1 MNNNTGYQDSADFTR
16 TNNINGIETEHKTY
30 NDSGSISW
38 NVGEYTPTGDS
49 EVGAQIY
56 MPDHIDENTQIVVYY
71 KGMDDDYSSRNCVS
85 LNELNCNNNTILIFP
100 RGSYYYSGKEA
111 ANTLNSLSDIIPGD
125 WDNITVAGVSAGGG
139 SAFALA
145 RNYSVAED
153 GTYKYHIS
161 TLSLGDS
168 YHPERSMYYIPNSDD
183 DYLAMINKGMK
194 LVGVTSD
201 GDNGNPDAVRV
212 FKHWA
217 SLGGETFYIDYAVS
231 HDGKCKTPYY
241 NNYLNWILGKGDLT
255 DDFKEKLNHF
265 YIFVEDPETGEWKK
279 KDLSYEEA
287 TKYFD
292 DMVKTPMFELSDID
306 QLYNRLKDDNALY
319 NLNIRL
325 SQERINKMLSE
336 FLSTDAGFL
345 VDKIQALT
353 SKINGTK
360 IKDIKATTDYASTTN
375 SPKMQDVKIMEY
387 IAKTSELLAKTLEC
401 VEFAMHAQLE
411 IEATE
416 NEVDKD
422 AADLSPSGSVT
433 AAALAGA
440 IAGLGAAADALGYT
454 GTKKQEYIDA
464 ETAKLYEKYYGNE
477 ANKEAENKG
486 LSGEEKDKFVDDY
499 INDRIKEFEK
509 NKDKYDVDVE
519 TDVNETDLKG
529 NEVKAKEEKADMEN
543 MSSVVNKDKNDNTS
557 NKSNASST
565 VNKNAK
571 FDDEKKPGVDDKGNS
586 NVKPGDSKEKTELN
600 NNSKDKRENSNSST
614 NQNNNNSNKSN
625 ASSTVNKD
633 RTGDGTNTSKGNSEP
648 TGTNNGNSQN
658 NSWNSNGTGNVS
670 NSNNNAGSNG
680 SGSGSSYGNGG
691 YSPSTPSTPSTPSNN
706 DVISSGALT
715 PSNDTVEFPE
725 YSSVVSDNNT
735 DVYSSLDSSYKIIVN
750 HDNNAVTSVEHY
762 FDFGNSDK
770 ALSSLGKITQGYTG
784 NMIESIKCEGQY
796 VKVIFKDS
804 YYNTS
809 SYNDFISKFD
819 GFNKITK

>member
-1 MNNNTGYQDSADFTR
+1 MSNNTGYQDSADFTR

-71 KGMDDDYSSRNCVS
+71 MGDQENYTVNSVS
-85 LNELNCNNNTILIFP
+85 FNELNCNNNTILIFP
-100 RGSYYYSGKEA
+100 GGSYYYSGKEA

-125 WDNITVAGVSAGGG
+125 WDNVTVAGVSAGGG
-139 SAFALA
+139 SAFSLA

-168 YHPERSMYYIPNSDD
+168 YHPERDTYGIPNSDD
-183 DYLAMINKGMK
+183 DYLAMINKDMK

-201 GDNGNPDAVRV
+201 GSHGNPDAVRV
-212 FKHWA
+212 FRHWA
-217 SLGGETFYIDYAVS
+217 SLGCETFYIEFAAD
-231 HDGKCKTPYY
+231 HNPKCAKPYE
-241 NNYLNWILGKGDLT
+241 NNYLNWILGKGELT
-255 DDFKEKLNHF
+255 EEFKDMLHHF

-279 KDLSYEEA
+279 KDISYEEA

-292 DMVKTPMFELSDID
+292 DMVKTPMFELSYID
-306 QLYNRLKDDNALY
+306 QLYNKLKDDNASY
-319 NLNIRL
+319 NLNIKL

-360 IKDIKATTDYASTTN
+360 IKDIEVTTDYASTTN

-422 AADLSPSGSVT
+422 AANLAPSGGAT
-433 AAALAGA
+433 DAALAGA
-440 IAGLGAAADALGYT
+440 IAGLDSIADALGYT

-464 ETAKLYEKYYGNE
+464 ETAKLYEKYYGAD
-477 ANKEAENKG
+477 ANKEAESKG
-486 LSGEEKDKFVDDY
+486 LTGEEKDKFVDDY
-499 INDRIKEFEK
+499 IKERIKEFEK

-519 TDVNETDLKG
+519 TEVSETDLKG

-543 MSSVVNKDKNDNTS
+543 MSSVVNKDKNDNSS
-557 NKSNASST
+557 NKSNVSST
-565 VNKNAK
+565 VNKNIK
-571 FDDEKKPGVDDKGNS
+571 FDDAKKPGTDNKSNS
-586 NVKPGDSKEKTELN
+586 DTKPSDSKEETKLN
-600 NNSKDKRENSNSST
+600 SHNNKDRGENSNSST
-614 NQNNNNSNKSN
+614 NQNNNSNKSN
-625 ASSTVNKD
+625 TSSTVSTD
-633 RTGDGTNTSKGNSEP
+633 RTDNGTSNDSNKTAETNTNSGN
-648 TGTNNGNSQN
+648 NQN

-680 SGSGSSYGNGG
+680 SGSRSSYGNGG

-706 DVISSGALT
+706 DVISSGTLT
-715 PSNDTVEFPE
+715 SSNDAVEFPE
-725 YSSVVSDNNT
+725 YSSVVSDSNT
-735 DVYSSLDSSYKIIVN
+735 DVYSSLDSSYKIIIN
-750 HDNNAVTSVEHY
+750 HDNNSVTSVEHY
-762 FDFGNSDK
+762 FDFGNPDK

-784 NMIESIKCEGQY
+784 DMIKNIKCEGQY

-804 YYNTS
+804 YFNTS

>member
-1 MNNNTGYQDSADFTR
+1 MSNNTGYQDSADFTR

-38 NVGEYTPTGDS
+38 NVGKYTPTGDS

-71 KGMDDDYSSRNCVS
+71 MGMDNDYSSRNCVS

-100 RGSYYYSGKEA
+100 GGSYHHSGKEA

-125 WDNITVAGVSAGGG
+125 WDNVTVAGVSAGGG

-168 YHPERSMYYIPNSDD
+168 YHPERDMYGIPNSDD
-183 DYLAMINKGMK
+183 DYLAMINKDMK

-201 GDNGNPDAVRV
+201 GTHGNPDAVRV
-212 FKHWA
+212 FRHWA
-217 SLGGETFYIDYAVS
+217 SLGGETFYIDYAVN
-231 HDGKCKTPYY
+231 HDSKCITPYY

-255 DDFKEKLNHF
+255 EEFKDMLNHF
-265 YIFVEDPETGEWKK
+265 YIFVEDPETGEWKQ

-292 DMVKTPMFELSDID
+292 DMSKTPMFELSYID
-306 QLYNRLKDDNALY
+306 QLYNKLKDDNASY
-319 NLNIRL
+319 NLNIKS

-345 VDKIQALT
+345 ADKIQAIT

-360 IKDIKATTDYASTTN
+360 IKDIEVTTDYASTTN

-387 IAKTSELLAKTLEC
+387 IAKASELLAKTLEC

-422 AADLSPSGSVT
+422 AADLAPSGGVT
-433 AAALAGA
+433 DAALAGA
-440 IAGLGAAADALGYT
+440 IAGLDSIADALGYT

-464 ETAKLYEKYYGNE
+464 ETAKLYEKYYGAD
-477 ANKEAENKG
+477 ANKEAESKG
-486 LSGEEKDKFVDDY
+486 LTGEEKDKFVDDY
-499 INDRIKEFEK
+499 IKERIKEFEK

-519 TDVNETDLKG
+519 TEVSETDLKG
-529 NEVKAKEEKADMEN
+529 NEVKVKEEKADMEN
-543 MSSVVNKDKNDNTS
+543 MSSVVNKDKNDNSS
-557 NKSNASST
+557 NKSNVSST
-565 VNKNAK
+565 VNKNIK
-571 FDDEKKPGVDDKGNS
+571 IDDAKKPGTDNKSNS
-586 NVKPGDSKEKTELN
+586 DTKPSDSKEETKLN
-600 NNSKDKRENSNSST
+600 SHNNKDRGENSNSST
-614 NQNNNNSNKSN
+614 NQNNNSNKSN
-625 ASSTVNKD
+625 ASSTVSTD
-633 RTGDGTNTSKGNSEP
+633 RTDNGISNDSNKTAETNTNSGN
-648 TGTNNGNSQN
+648 NQN

-670 NSNNNAGSNG
+670 NSNNNAVSNG

-706 DVISSGALT
+706 DVISSGTLT
-715 PSNDTVEFPE
+715 SSNDAVEFPE
-725 YSSVVSDNNT
+725 YSSVVSDSNT
-735 DVYSSLDSSYKIIVN
+735 DVYSSLDSSYKIIIN
-750 HDNNAVTSVEHY
+750 HDNNSVTSVEHY
-762 FDFGNSDK
+762 FDFGNPDK

-784 NMIESIKCEGQY
+784 DMIENIKCEGQY

-804 YYNTS
+804 YFNTS

>member
-1 MNNNTGYQDSADFTR
+1 MNNNTGYQDSADFTC

-100 RGSYYYSGKEA
+100 GGSYYYSGKEA

-125 WDNITVAGVSAGGG
+125 WDNVTVAGVSAGGG

-201 GDNGNPDAVRV
+201 GSNGNPDAVRV
-212 FKHWA
+212 FRHWA

-255 DDFKEKLNHF
+255 EDFKDKLNHF

-306 QLYNRLKDDNALY
+306 QLYNKLKDDNALY
-319 NLNIRL
+319 NLNIKL

-345 VDKIQALT
+345 ADKIQALT

-360 IKDIKATTDYASTTN
+360 IKDIKTATDYASTTN

-422 AADLSPSGSVT
+422 AADLAPSGGVT
-433 AAALAGA
+433 DAALAGA
-440 IAGLGAAADALGYT
+440 IAGLDSIADALGYT

-464 ETAKLYEKYYGNE
+464 ETAKLYEKYYG
-477 ANKEAENKG
+477 ADASKEAESKG
-486 LSGEEKDKFVDDY
+486 LTGEEKDKFVDDY
-499 INDRIKEFEK
+499 IKERIKEFEK

-519 TDVNETDLKG
+519 TEVSETDLKG

-543 MSSVVNKDKNDNTS
+543 MSSVVNKDKNDSSSNKSNVSSTVNKNIKYDDAKKPSEEKGNSDVKASNAKENTKLNNGNNKDRRDNSTNQSNNDS

-565 VNKNAK
+565 VNA
-571 FDDEKKPGVDDKGNS
+571 DKTEVGP
-586 NVKPGDSKEKTELN
+586 KDSK
-600 NNSKDKRENSNSST
+600 DENKPSDTNTSN
-614 NQNNNNSNKSN
+614 NQNNSGN
-625 ASSTVNKD
+625 
-633 RTGDGTNTSKGNSEP
+633 TG
-648 TGTNNGNSQN
+648 
-658 NSWNSNGTGNVS
+658 GTGNVS
-670 NSNNNAGSNG
+670 NSNSNTGSNT
-680 SGSGSSYGNGG
+680 SSSGSSSENSG
-691 YSPSTPSTPSTPSNN
+691 YSSSAPSAPSNP
-706 DVISSGALT
+706 DIIDSGTLT

-735 DVYSSLDSSYKIIVN
+735 DVYSSLDSSYKIIIN
-750 HDNNAVTSVEHY
+750 HDNNSVTSVEHY
-762 FDFGNSDK
+762 FDFGNPDK
-770 ALSSLGKITQGYTG
+770 ALSSLNKITQGYSSD
-784 NMIESIKCEGQY
+784 MIKSIKCEGQY

-804 YYNTS
+804 YFNTS

>member
-1 MNNNTGYQDSADFTR
+1 MSNNTGYQDSADFTR

-71 KGMDDDYSSRNCVS
+71 MGDQENYTVNSVS
-85 LNELNCNNNTILIFP
+85 FNELNCNNNTILIFP
-100 RGSYYYSGKEA
+100 GGPYHRSGKEA

-125 WDNITVAGVSAGGG
+125 WDNVTVAGVSAGGG
-139 SAFALA
+139 SAFSLA

-168 YHPERSMYYIPNSDD
+168 YHPERDTYGIPNSDD
-183 DYLAMINKGMK
+183 DYLAMINKDMK

-201 GDNGNPDAVRV
+201 GSHGNPDAVRV
-212 FKHWA
+212 FRHWA
-217 SLGGETFYIDYAVS
+217 SLGGETFYIEFAAD
-231 HDGKCKTPYY
+231 HNPKCAKPYE
-241 NNYLNWILGKGDLT
+241 NNYLNWILGKGELT
-255 DDFKEKLNHF
+255 EEFKDMFHHF

-279 KDLSYEEA
+279 KDISYEEA

-292 DMVKTPMFELSDID
+292 DMVKTPMFELSYID
-306 QLYNRLKDDNALY
+306 QLYNKLKDDNASY
-319 NLNIRL
+319 NLNIKL
-325 SQERINKMLSE
+325 YQERINKMLSE

-345 VDKIQALT
+345 ADKIQALT

-360 IKDIKATTDYASTTN
+360 IKDIEVTTDYASTTN

-422 AADLSPSGSVT
+422 AANLAPSGGAT
-433 AAALAGA
+433 DAALAGA
-440 IAGLGAAADALGYT
+440 IAGLDSIADALGYT

-464 ETAKLYEKYYGNE
+464 ETAKLYEKYYGAD
-477 ANKEAENKG
+477 ANKEAESKG
-486 LSGEEKDKFVDDY
+486 LTGEEKDKFVDDY
-499 INDRIKEFEK
+499 IKERIKEFEK

-519 TDVNETDLKG
+519 TEVSETDLKG

-543 MSSVVNKDKNDNTS
+543 MSSVVNKDKNDNSS
-557 NKSNASST
+557 NKSNVSST
-565 VNKNAK
+565 VNKNIK
-571 FDDEKKPGVDDKGNS
+571 FDDAKKPGTDNKSNS
-586 NVKPGDSKEKTELN
+586 DTKPSDSKEETKLN
-600 NNSKDKRENSNSST
+600 SHNNKDRGENSNSST
-614 NQNNNNSNKSN
+614 NQNNNSNKSN
-625 ASSTVNKD
+625 ASSTVSTD
-633 RTGDGTNTSKGNSEP
+633 RTDNGTSNDSNKTAATNTNSGN
-648 TGTNNGNSQN
+648 NQN

-680 SGSGSSYGNGG
+680 SGSRSSYGNGG

-706 DVISSGALT
+706 DVISSGTLT
-715 PSNDTVEFPE
+715 SSNDAVEFPE
-725 YSSVVSDNNT
+725 YSSVVSDSNT
-735 DVYSSLDSSYKIIVN
+735 DVYSSLDSSYKIIIN
-750 HDNNAVTSVEHY
+750 HDNNSVTSVEHY
-762 FDFGNSDK
+762 FDFGNPDK
-770 ALSSLGKITQGYTG
+770 ALSSLNKITQGYTG
-784 NMIESIKCEGQY
+784 DMIKSIKCEGQY

-804 YYNTS
+804 YFNTS